1 MLTTHALSKL
11 SIEHLLHVIWLKSLS
26 LESSQLGGANRI
38 STVEARQHN
47 NGSGISSEGKGS
59 THEAVGTTESG
70 FWKAWYLNLP
80 LTDELHSI
88 YSVPQS
94 PAGGSSPASI
104 SELVS
109 VRLSLVLKANCPSG
123 TSDLCLGAFCH
134 SLSFYK
140 L

>member
-1 MLTTHALSKL
+1 MHSASKYQAA
-11 SIEHLLHVIWLKSLS
+11 SLS
-26 LESSQLGGANRI
+26 HLAEVTVLMASGQLGGTNRM
-38 STVEARQHN
+38 STVEARQHSN
-47 NGSGISSEGKGS
+47 DSGIRDEGKGS
-59 THEAVGTTESG
+59 THEVAGTTENG

-94 PAGGSSPASI
+94 PPGCSSPASI

-109 VRLSLVLKANCPSG
+109 VRLSLVLKTNCPSG